1 MKKNYYKAFKTNPWR
16 TTNSMR
22 TELIDNMVDTALKG
36 ESISYDQAL
45 QLETLSHEELD
56 YLFIG
61 TNRIRDHFKG
71 QDVKIC
77 SIVNAKSGKCV
88 EDCSF
93 CAQSSSFQ
101 TDSPEYELMDVEEIV
116 AAAKEAEA
124 FGSNEFSIV
133 ASGTS
138 LDDRKELD
146 RVIEAIKRIKAETQL
161 ETCCSLGLM
170 PMEHLQELKDA
181 GLDRCHHNLE
191 TAKSHFDKIVSTH
204 TYEDEVNAVQNA
216 KSVGLQVCV
225 GGIFGMGETF
235 TQRAEL
241 AFSIRELGTQ
251 SFPINFLKPIEGT
264 GLDHLEPLGQYEALR
279 TISLLRLILPDID
292 LFVCGGREEVLTD
305 LQEQLFSAGANGILG
320 GNYLTTKGQDPK
332 RDIKMIENLG
342 LRPVYTSV

>member
-1 MKKNYYKAFKTNPWR
+1 
-16 TTNSMR
+16 MR
-22 TELIDNMVDTALKG
+22 TELIDNMVETALKG
-36 ESISYDQAL
+36 ESISHEQVL
-45 QLETLSHEELD
+45 QLESLTHEELD
-56 YLFIG
+56 YLFVG
-61 TNRIRDHFKG
+61 TGRIREHFKG

-77 SIVNAKSGKCV
+77 SIVNAKSGRCV

-101 TDSPEYELMDVEEIV
+101 TDSPEYGLMSVDEIV

-133 ASGTS
+133 VSGTS

-170 PMEHLQELKDA
+170 PLKHLKELKEA

-191 TAKSHFDKIVSTH
+191 TAKSHFDKIVTTH
-204 TYEDEVNAVQNA
+204 TYEDEVNAIQNA
-216 KSVGLQVCV
+216 KATGLQVCV

-235 TQRAEL
+235 EQRAEL
-241 AFSIRELGTQ
+241 AFSVRDLETQ
-251 SFPINFLKPIEGT
+251 SFPINFLKPIKGT
-264 GLDHLEPLGQYEALR
+264 GLDHLEPMEQYEALR
-279 TISLLRLILPDID
+279 TISLLRLVLPQID
-292 LFVCGGREEVLTD
+292 LFVCGGREEVFID
-305 LQEQLFSAGANGILG
+305 NQERLFSAGANGILG

-332 RDIKMIENLG
+332 RDIEMIENLG
-342 LRPVYTSV
+342 LHPVYTSI

>member
-1 MKKNYYKAFKTNPWR
+1 
-16 TTNSMR
+16 MR
-22 TELIDNMVDTALKG
+22 TELIDKMVHTALKG
-36 ESISYDQAL
+36 ESISYEQAL
-45 QLETLSHEELD
+45 QLESLTREELD

-61 TNRIRDHFKG
+61 TDRIRDQFKG
-71 QDVKIC
+71 KDVKIC
-77 SIVNAKSGKCV
+77 SIVNAKSGRCV

-93 CAQSSSFQ
+93 CAQSSSFK

-170 PMEHLQELKDA
+170 PLEHLKELKEA

-216 KSVGLQVCV
+216 KEAGLKVCV
-225 GGIFGMGETF
+225 GGIFGMGESF
-235 TQRAEL
+235 AQRAEL
-241 AFSIRELGTQ
+241 AFSIRE
-251 SFPINFLKPIEGT
+251 
-264 GLDHLEPLGQYEALR
+264 
-279 TISLLRLILPDID
+279 
-292 LFVCGGREEVLTD
+292 
-305 LQEQLFSAGANGILG
+305 
-320 GNYLTTKGQDPK
+320 
-332 RDIKMIENLG
+332 
-342 LRPVYTSV
+342 

>member
-1 MKKNYYKAFKTNPWR
+1 
-16 TTNSMR
+16 MR

-45 QLETLSHEELD
+45 QLESLTHEELD

-61 TNRIRDHFKG
+61 TDRIRDHFKG

-77 SIVNAKSGKCV
+77 SIVNAKAGKCV

-101 TDSPEYELMDVEEIV
+101 TDSPEYELMDVDEIV
-116 AAAKEAEA
+116 KAAKEAEA

-170 PMEHLQELKDA
+170 PMEHLKELKEA

-216 KSVGLQVCV
+216 KAAGLQVCV
-225 GGIFGMGETF
+225 GGIFGMGESF
-235 TQRAEL
+235 AQRAEL
-241 AFSIRELGTQ
+241 AFSIRDLGTQ

-264 GLDHLEPLGQYEALR
+264 GLDHLEPMEQYEALR

-332 RDIKMIENLG
+332 RDIEMIENLG
-342 LRPVYTSV
+342 LRPVYTSI